1 MRRDPV
7 LADAIRGL
15 GPCTIHDSRTHH
27 PFVSLTRALTSQQ
40 LSGKAAATIFARVV
54 DLVGDL
60 TPDRVLTADQ
70 QKLRAAGLSWQK
82 ISYIRDLSERVRD
95 GRLVLDDLEH
105 QPDAR
110 VIESITAVKG
120 FGVWSAE
127 MFLMF
132 RLGRPDIFPVG
143 DLGIVKGTQKLLGMK
158 SRPSVRTLLRTAEA
172 WRPYRTVA
180 AWYLWRI
187 LD

>member
-1 MRRDPV
+1 
-7 LADAIRGL
+7 
-15 GPCTIHDSRTHH
+15 
-27 PFVSLTRALTSQQ
+27 
-40 LSGKAAATIFARVV
+40 
-54 DLVGDL
+54 
-60 TPDRVLTADQ
+60 
-70 QKLRAAGLSWQK
+70 
-82 ISYIRDLSERVRD
+82 
-95 GRLVLDDLEH
+95 
-105 QPDAR
+105 
-110 VIESITAVKG
+110 
-120 FGVWSAE
+120 